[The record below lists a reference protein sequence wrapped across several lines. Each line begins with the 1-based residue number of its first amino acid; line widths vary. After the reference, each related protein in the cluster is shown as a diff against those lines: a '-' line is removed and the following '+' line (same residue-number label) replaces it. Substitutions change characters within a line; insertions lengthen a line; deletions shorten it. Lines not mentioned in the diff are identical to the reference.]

1 MDLLILAAGKGSR
14 VYGKI
19 KINKSLLKV
28 KNKTLLENIVFNA
41 KSFNFVKKINIV
53 VGFKKQN
60 IIDKIKNKNISFK
73 DFNTKEMLHSLLI
86 GLKKCKNDTLVSYSD
101 IYFSKNI
108 IKSIYSKAKNE
119 IIIPVNKNWKKVWRI
134 RGKSILKDCETLK
147 YDKRKNL
154 TEIGNK
160 IKFLKNVMGQYMGI
174 IYIPKDKIKLIKKLI
189 IKNKKN
195 SKLHISQFLNKVI
208 KENVQIKCLPTKDYW
223 YEFDDLNDLKN
234 FSKKIY

>member
-60 IIDKIKNKNISFK
+60 ILDKIKNKNISFVNNK

-108 IKSIYSKAKNE
+108 IKSIH
-119 IIIPVNKNWKKVWRI
+119 
-134 RGKSILKDCETLK
+134 L
-147 YDKRKNL
+147 
-154 TEIGNK
+154 
-160 IKFLKNVMGQYMGI
+160 
-174 IYIPKDKIKLIKKLI
+174 LIF
-189 IKNKKN
+189 N
-195 SKLHISQFLNKVI
+195 
-208 KENVQIKCLPTKDYW
+208 
-223 YEFDDLNDLKN
+223 
-234 FSKKIY
+234 